1 MPLSEHEQRLLEE
14 IEQALEAEDP
24 KLASAVR
31 STDLRS
37 VARRRFRLSAV
48 AFVIG
53 VVGLVGG
60 VISNYLIA
68 GVPVL
73 GVLGFCVM
81 FGAAVYGYSQYRRSA
96 GAGDLRAVS
105 SDGTTTSASSRGG
118 GSGRKSGGGRSGRGS
133 LLRRMEERFHRR
145 FDG

>member
-60 VISNYLIA
+60 VISNYLVA

-81 FGAAVYGYSQYRRSA
+81 FAAAVYGYSQYRRSA
-96 GAGDLRAVS
+96 GAGDLRVVS
-105 SDGTTTSASSRGG
+105 SDGTPSGSTPSR
-118 GSGRKSGGGRSGRGS
+118 GSGRKSAGRPSRGS

>member
-1 MPLSEHEQRLLEE
+1 MPLSEHEQRLLQE

-31 STDLRS
+31 STDLRT
-37 VARRRFRLSAV
+37 VARRRFRWSAV

-60 VISNYLIA
+60 VISNYLVA
-68 GVPVL
+68 GIPVL
-73 GVLGFCVM
+73 GLLGFCVM
-81 FGAAVYGYSQYRRSA
+81 FGSAVYGYSQYRRSV
-96 GAGDLRAVS
+96 GTDLRVAS
-105 SDGTTTSASSRGG
+105 SEGTTTSRTGGTTAARGKGASRIRG
-118 GSGRKSGGGRSGRGS
+118 KGS